1 MMSQCER
8 LLQYLQEHNTID
20 PLEAWKILGIYRLS
34 SRIYDLKSDGH
45 RIETHKK
52 KITNQFNE
60 KTSVAQYK
68 LVN

>member
-1 MMSQCER
+1 
-8 LLQYLQEHNTID
+8 
-20 PLEAWKILGIYRLS
+20 LGIYRLS